1 MFRPS
6 ITLRRLRWTALELI
20 EISVNEY
27 EKVYVLSKMLKL
39 TNPL

>member
-6 ITLRRLRWTALELI
+6 ITLRRLRWTVLELI

-27 EKVYVLSKMLKL
+27 EKVYALSKMLKL